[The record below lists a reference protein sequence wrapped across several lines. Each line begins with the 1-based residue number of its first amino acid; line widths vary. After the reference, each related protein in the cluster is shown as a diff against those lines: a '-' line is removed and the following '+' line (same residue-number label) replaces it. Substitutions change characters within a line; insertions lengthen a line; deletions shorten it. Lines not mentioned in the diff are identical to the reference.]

1 MAIKEYKTDNI
12 HINFNIVD
20 SDGSYGTSGQ
30 VLSRDAGGVTWVD
43 GSGTVIGGPYLPLV
57 GGTLTGDLTI
67 STATTPLFKLLDTTN
82 NISLLLGADDAN
94 TFIRSSSTANLYL
107 QPGGSTSMTLLS
119 GGNVGIGTTSPSV
132 PLAVE
137 GVASMGSN
145 SRLSMGILDI
155 NSSGTPTQILI
166 QTTIPFNSG
175 SADFTVNIKGFIY
188 GTDESCNLSIHWH
201 YYNSIPYNANI
212 TSSGSWAPI
221 AKLHS
226 SSTGF
231 VQIHLLSPGYWP
243 KIYVE
248 SMYSSAYNDLYA
260 SGWSWSDAA
269 GTGTAYALDYNKDFG
284 NNFVMTD
291 PGDVGIGTSSPS
303 QKLDVNGAARLRGLL
318 VDSTNNSG
326 TNGYILSKVSAGT
339 QWINPSTLPVLGDYL
354 PLAGGT
360 LTGGLVGT
368 TGNFSG
374 AVNALYFRTAAAN
387 TDYNLITRNNTGN
400 ALFVQ
405 NAQSGTDQNIAT
417 FQYGSAAVNAGTTVL
432 QVAKDKSYFANCN
445 VGIGTTSPSSPL
457 TVESSNSVVLKL
469 NPTANN
475 YGGIQFSYAGA
486 VKGISMYNS
495 GFMVFGGESGVTTRL
510 QAGGQYAATILTNG
524 NVGIGTTSPGEKLT
538 VISSTANTWATSIE
552 NTAANGTSF
561 GLEIVAGSNNGDK
574 ALAVRNKS
582 SSDLMVVRGDG
593 NVGIGTSTPNNIL
606 HVSDA
611 GTSTLV
617 RVGNNAAFDAGI
629 YFNTSTDWTIGTDTS
644 NSNAF
649 TIGNGSSVGAAPKVT
664 IATGGNVGIGTTSPS
679 TKLHVDG
686 TVLINASSN
695 NSNSLKVYR
704 GALQTLNLWNATN
717 GAILSLSNDAVTDA
731 ITLDSRAN
739 QKSYINT
746 GGNFGI
752 GTTNPLNKLFVSAS
766 TAGDYAGFIE
776 NTNSTNGYGLLARTA
791 HTGASAYAFAARAGA
806 SDIFVVRGDGN
817 VGIGTT
823 SPGYKLTVNGDVDV
837 NNGAI
842 LAAQAYGMNLG
853 AAGYDILM
861 PTTTRIA
868 IRTGASERISILN
881 TGNVGIGKTNPS
893 AKLDVV
899 GNAVFTSSLQASSF
913 YDGYI
918 TWTAAQINRY
928 GSAIEL
934 QFAPT
939 NSATEVK
946 IGANGSNPT
955 TFNAYTGEAI
965 FTGNVGIGTTSPSQK
980 LHVSGNARVTG
991 AYYDS
996 TGVAGS
1002 PGTAGQVLS
1011 STVTGTDWVTP
1022 SSGGGI
1028 GGSIASTQIAFGSAT
1043 ADEITGSAEATFLE
1057 SAGKTLLQVGST
1069 GGKAQTLIN
1078 INQTNNNSSRAR
1090 LELSKNTLTRG
1101 FLGIENASTDVTLY
1115 SNDNLVLD
1123 SDGDDVII
1131 TTQST
1136 SNVGVGNTTPGHKL
1150 DVTGRIKAS
1159 KGLQVGEETST
1170 TANAAS
1176 EGTIRYRGAISVG
1189 SKTVSVVEMCMQV
1202 SATPTYAWEAIYTT
1216 AGWV

>member
-12 HINFNIVD
+12 HINSNIVD

-30 VLSRDAGGVTWVD
+30 VLSRDAGGVTWAD
-43 GSGTVIGGPYLPLV
+43 GSGSGIIGGPYLPLSA
-57 GGTLTGDLTI
+57 GSSYPLTGDLYQTLGTI
-67 STATTPLFKLLDTTN
+67 GVAQADGDYIAKIYELNSDGFLSLYTGQPTPLERIRISSYGNSWFNAVGANVGIGTTSPGAKLDVAGNVSLANYTGTAENKTILAQNSYGTIAAGIRSGIPYFGSISPLNLDIYTGNNSKIRIENSTGNVGIGVTDPEKKLEVKSDTTYDGIMIDVLSNPEITFRDRGNSDTLVGTGRHALDGFHIDTYSGNAFFIKGN
-82 NISLLLGADDAN
+82 NRYVGIGETDPKAPLNIKGVSLNPVVPTAA
-94 TFIRSSSTANLYL
+94 SSSGILRIESGN
-107 QPGGSTSMTLLS
+107 GGVSLDIGSQGSAPYSMWMQVGNTSNNTGDVYPILLNPL
-119 GGNVGIGTTSPSV
+119 GGNVGIGTTSPTFKLHVNSTDTSDN
-132 PLAVE
+132 
-137 GVASMGSN
+137 VAYIHHN
-145 SRLSMGILDI
+145 
-155 NSSGTPTQILI
+155 NAAQSSGDVLKVRSDAGD
-166 QTTIPFNSG
+166 NAG
-175 SADFTVNIKGFIY
+175 SALLNV
-188 GTDESCNLSIHWH
+188 
-201 YYNSIPYNANI
+201 AN
-212 TSSGSWAPI
+212 
-221 AKLHS
+221 
-226 SSTGF
+226 
-231 VQIHLLSPGYWP
+231 
-243 KIYVE
+243 
-248 SMYSSAYNDLYA
+248 N
-260 SGWSWSDAA
+260 
-269 GTGTAYALDYNKDFG
+269 TGTALY
-284 NNFVMTD
+284 VR
-291 PGDVGIGTSSPS
+291 GD
-303 QKLDVNGAARLRGLL
+303 R
-318 VDSTNNSG
+318 
-326 TNGYILSKVSAGT
+326 
-339 QWINPSTLPVLGDYL
+339 
-354 PLAGGT
+354 
-360 LTGGLVGT
+360 
-368 TGNFSG
+368 
-374 AVNALYFRTAAAN
+374 
-387 TDYNLITRNNTGN
+387 
-400 ALFVQ
+400 
-405 NAQSGTDQNIAT
+405 
-417 FQYGSAAVNAGTTVL
+417 
-432 QVAKDKSYFANCN
+432 N
-445 VGIGTTSPSSPL
+445 VGIGTTSPS
-457 TVESSNSVVLKL
+457 
-469 NPTANN
+469 
-475 YGGIQFSYAGA
+475 
-486 VKGISMYNS
+486 
-495 GFMVFGGESGVTTRL
+495 
-510 QAGGQYAATILTNG
+510 
-524 NVGIGTTSPGEKLT
+524 
-538 VISSTANTWATSIE
+538 
-552 NTAANGTSF
+552 
-561 GLEIVAGSNNGDK
+561 
-574 ALAVRNKS
+574 
-582 SSDLMVVRGDG
+582 
-593 NVGIGTSTPNNIL
+593 NIL

-617 RVGNNAAFDAGI
+617 RVGNNAAYDAGI

-649 TIGNGSSVGAAPKVT
+649 TIGNSSSVGASPKVT
-664 IATGGNVGIGTTSPS
+664 IATGGNVGIGTSNPDTSRLLVRGSTNDGASLIFQAANLAGASRYVVRPDGDNKWYKSDNSLSMVLTSTGNLGIGTTSPS

-686 TVLINASSN
+686 TVLINASGN

-881 TGNVGIGKTNPS
+881 TGNVGIGTTTPNVGRLEVGGASPTLAINSSTNT
-893 AKLDVV
+893 D
-899 GNAVFTSSLQASSF
+899 
-913 YDGYI
+913 
-918 TWTAAQINRY
+918 
-928 GSAIEL
+928 
-934 QFAPT
+934 PT
-939 NSATEVK
+939 LFLLRNG
-946 IGANGSNPT
+946 GANG
-955 TFNAYTGEAI
+955 
-965 FTGNVGIGTTSPSQK
+965 IGLLKVRDGGHLSFD
-980 LHVSGNARVTG
+980 TG
-991 AYYDS
+991 ATGAAQSEKMRITSAGGISFGS
-996 TGVAGS
+996 TGTAY
-1002 PGTAGQVLS
+1002 GTSGQVLTS
-1011 STVTGTDWVTP
+1011 AGNASPTWTTP

-1028 GGSIASTQIAFGSAT
+1028 GGSIAATQLAFGSAT

-1057 SAGKTLLQVGST
+1057 SVGKTLLQVGST
-1069 GGKAQTLIN
+1069 SGKAQSIIN
-1078 INQTNNNSSRAR
+1078 INQTNDNTSRAR
-1090 LELSKNTLTRG
+1090 LELSKNTSTRG

-1115 SNDNLVLD
+1115 SDANLVLD

-1131 TTQST
+1131 TTQGT